1 MPPQESRYSHLFS
14 HQHDNNKP
22 WLKVH
27 IEIDCTPE
35 EARTFMGLPDV
46 GKANDIYVDMMSKA
60 MKGVSNTEQLQDYAR
75 QLAPMGQAGFKL
87 FQSFMEG
94 AQAAKSQSK
103 KPEPSDD

>member
-1 MPPQESRYSHLFS
+1 M
-14 HQHDNNKP
+14 
-22 WLKVH
+22 KVN

-46 GKANDIYVDMMSKA
+46 GKANAVYVDMMSKA
-60 MKGVSNTEQLQDYAR
+60 MKGVSNPDQLQDYAR

-94 AQAAKSQSK
+94 AQSAKSSAKSK
-103 KPEPSDD
+103 KDKSDD

>member
-1 MPPQESRYSHLFS
+1 M
-14 HQHDNNKP
+14 
-22 WLKVH
+22 KVN

-35 EARTFMGLPDV
+35 EARSFMGLPDV

-60 MKGVSNTEQLQDYAR
+60 MKGVSSPDQLQDYAR

-94 AQAAKSQSK
+94 AQANRTSGKSSGK
-103 KPEPSDD
+103 KKKSSDD

>member
-1 MPPQESRYSHLFS
+1 M
-14 HQHDNNKP
+14 
-22 WLKVH
+22 KVH

-46 GKANDIYVDMMSKA
+46 GKANDIYVDMMAKA
-60 MKGVSNTEQLQDYAR
+60 MKGVSNTDQLQEYAK

-94 AQAAKSQSK
+94 ANAARGGAGRG
-103 KPEPSDD
+103 KPADGD

>member
-1 MPPQESRYSHLFS
+1 M
-14 HQHDNNKP
+14 
-22 WLKVH
+22 KVH

-46 GKANDIYVDMMSKA
+46 GKANDVYVDMMSKA
-60 MKGVSNTEQLQDYAR
+60 MKGVSNPDQLQEYAR

-94 AQAAKSQSK
+94 AQAARTAKPSKSSK
-103 KPEPSDD
+103 DDED